1 MLTYKDL
8 INEMKKF
15 TPVVNEEF
23 IKNAYIFALDKHGT
37 QIRESGAIFFSHP
50 LEVAQILIELKMDQ
64 VTVAAG
70 LLHDTVEDTDATLS
84 ELKDKFGEEVSKIV
98 DGVTKL
104 SKIEIINLNNKQC
117 ENYKKL
123 LISAASDIRVLII
136 KLADRLHNM
145 RTLKYK
151 RKKSKRI
158 EIAKETLSIYAP
170 LAERI
175 GLNKLKDELQDIAF
189 YEMYPNLYN
198 SIRNKLKELFTS
210 SEELI
215 NVIREKLDILIKQL
229 NINYSITGRLKS
241 PYSIWNKMNVRT
253 ISFDQL
259 SDIIAFR
266 IIVDTTD
273 QCYKVLQLIH
283 KNYSAI
289 PGRFRDYISAPKNN
303 QYQSLHTC
311 IIGPL
316 NKRMERL
323 IFIIFRSTL

>member
-1 MLTYKDL
+1 MLSYYDL

-15 TPVVNEEF
+15 IPVVDENL

-37 QIRESGAIFFSHP
+37 QTRDSGAIFFSHP
-50 LEVAQILIELKMDQ
+50 LEVAQILIDLNMDQ
-64 VTVAAG
+64 VTIASG
-70 LLHDTVEDTDATLS
+70 LLHDTVEDTTATISDLKTNFGS
-84 ELKDKFGEEVSKIV
+84 EIAKIV

-104 SKIEIINLNNKQC
+104 SKIETINLKNKQH

-151 RKKSKRI
+151 KKKKKRI

-189 YEMYPNLYN
+189 YELYPNLYQ
-198 SIRNKLKELFTS
+198 SIRNRLEELFS
-210 SEELI
+210 ASEEVI
-215 NVIREKLDILIKQL
+215 NNIKEKLELLLKQL
-229 NINYSITGRLKS
+229 NIEFIITGRLKS
-241 PYSIWNKMNVRT
+241 PYSIWNKMNIRT

-266 IIVDTTD
+266 IIVNNTE

-303 QYQSLHTC
+303 NYQSLHTC
-311 IIGPL
+311 IIGL
-316 NKRMERL
+316 L
-323 IFIIFRSTL
+323 F